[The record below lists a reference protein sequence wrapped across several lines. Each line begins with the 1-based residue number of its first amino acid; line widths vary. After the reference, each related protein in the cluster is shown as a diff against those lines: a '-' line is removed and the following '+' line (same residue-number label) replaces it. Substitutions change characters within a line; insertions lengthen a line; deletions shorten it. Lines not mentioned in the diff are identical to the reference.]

1 MVFEVASNAVARPEK
16 VEAMAAAEEVR
27 ISINDSGIIKNDMQ
41 FYREWTA
48 WAKGKDANKKFA
60 KVYNRKAVIESVRSQ

>member
-1 MVFEVASNAVARPEK
+1 
-16 VEAMAAAEEVR
+16 MAAAEEVR